1 MLEKIGLPAK
11 PSLKGNNWVVDAS
24 HCQGCSSQFTFINR
38 KHHCRRCGG
47 LFCSSCTLHRMV
59 LRGQGDSPVR
69 ICEPCKKLEEAA
81 RFEMRHGHKS
91 RVGRGGSRLTPKY
104 EDEVLNQILG
114 EDGKQSFS
122 LAQESAVSVSSGIPR
137 ATSGASCSNIQEV
150 ATQYNGGEVLKSLS
164 MDEPNHAMGEMGSTS
179 PEELR
184 QQALDEKKKYKIL
197 KGEGKANEALKAF
210 KRGKELER
218 QAGALELLLRKNRR
232 KALSSSSIAEIQKVK
247 DVTKEPGSKNKHS
260 PQMGKEKDE
269 LAAELRELGWSDAD
283 IHDGDKKP
291 TSMSLEGELCTL
303 RGEFSQKS
311 NPDNGTHSMDKT
323 QVIALKK
330 RALLLKRQGKLAEAK
345 EELKRAKILER
356 QLEEQEFLAEAE
368 DSDDEISSLIR
379 SMDVDKQDDLSVGY
393 DPVHAFDLN
402 HLVGV
407 GDDFSVDNFEVT
419 DEDLDDPEMAAAL
432 KSMGWTEDSNQP
444 EEIISESTPIDRG
457 AVSSQIQSLKRDAV
471 NQKRAGNAAEAMQLL
486 KKAKILERD
495 LDNSVSKGNS
505 SIADNPK
512 LVQKDSNYQT
522 AEKPSRSD
530 KVYDINASQK
540 EELDPKFAPKS
551 KLVIQRELLGL
562 KKKAL
567 ALRREGKIDEAE
579 EELKKGKVLEQQLKE
594 MDNVSNVRVAPAN
607 VSNDTHADISSS
619 LINADDGEA
628 GDVTDHD
635 MHEPRYLTLLKNLGW
650 QDDNEADSFSSNVSR
665 QSDSL
670 PVQVISSSLVQNP
683 SSTQIGPSR
692 RSKAEIQRELLGLKR
707 KALVLRRQGDIEE
720 AEEMLRMA
728 KRLEAEVSDMEES
741 KKEILVES
749 HKANVTSK
757 SPLESADDEGDGD
770 DVTEKDMQDT
780 SLLSMLK
787 NLGWKDEEFDVEAN
801 SKREDKVVETVEAK
815 PTLGCVSQN
824 NLNSL
829 QQEILAHK
837 RKAVSLKREGN
848 LADAREELRQA
859 KLLEKSIEESNPQ
872 PSISASDVS
881 ISTSNV
887 TAGGQTEHISSN
899 VVLRPLSAR
908 DRFKLQQESLGHK
921 RQALKLRREGRMDEA
936 EAEFELAK
944 ALEAQLEESSA
955 LDATK
960 ASVNK
965 AKPVDDVGV
974 EDLLDPQLMS
984 SLRAIGFQDV
994 NTVSQGPEK
1003 SVPEKPTVESE
1014 NSNQERVK
1022 SENSSQETAKLEER
1036 IKAEKLK
1043 AVNLKHLGRQAEA
1056 LDALRQAK
1064 LLEKKLNSLLQ
1075 Q

>member
-1 MLEKIGLPAK
+1 MLEKIGLSAK
-11 PSLKGNNWVVDAS
+11 PSVRGKNWAVDAS

-47 LFCSSCTLHRMV
+47 LYCNSCTLHRMV

-81 RFEMRHGHKS
+81 RFEMRHGPKS
-91 RVGRGGSRLTPKY
+91 GSRLTPKY

-114 EDGKQSFS
+114 EDEKRSFS
-122 LAQESAVSVSSGIPR
+122 LAQESAISVTSGIPK
-137 ATSGASCSNIQEV
+137 ATSSASCSNIQNV
-150 ATQYNGGEVLKSLS
+150 ATQDDGGEVLKSHS
-164 MDEPNHAMGEMGSTS
+164 VDEPNHAMGEMGSAS

-197 KGEGKANEALKAF
+197 KGEGKSDEALKAF

-218 QAGALELLLRKNRR
+218 QAGALELLLRKNHR
-232 KALSSSSIAEIQKVK
+232 KALSSSGIAEIQKIK
-247 DVTKEPGSKNKHS
+247 DVPKEPERKNKHS
-260 PQMGKEKDE
+260 PQTGKEKDE

-291 TSMSLEGELCTL
+291 TSMSLEGELSTL
-303 RGEFSQKS
+303 LGKFSQKT
-311 NPDNGTHSMDKT
+311 NPDNGTHTVDKT

-330 RALLLKRQGKLAEAK
+330 QALLLKRQGKLTEAK
-345 EELKRAKILER
+345 EELKRAKILEK
-356 QLEEQEFLAEAE
+356 QLEEQEFLVEAE

-379 SMDVDKQDDLSVGY
+379 SMDVDKHDDLSVGN
-393 DPVHAFDLN
+393 DPVHGFDLN
-402 HLVGV
+402 HLMGV

-419 DEDLDDPEMAAAL
+419 DEDMDDPEMAAAL
-432 KSMGWTEDSNQP
+432 NSLGWTEDSNQP
-444 EEIISESTPIDRG
+444 EGMISESTPSDRE
-457 AVSSQIQSLKRDAV
+457 AILSQIQSLRREAV
-471 NQKRAGNAAEAMQLL
+471 NQRSTGNAADAMQLL
-486 KKAKILERD
+486 KKAKILVRD

-505 SIADNPK
+505 SIADNPNI
-512 LVQKDSNYQT
+512 VQKDSNYQT
-522 AEKPSRSD
+522 AKKPSSSD

-540 EELDPKFAPKS
+540 EELNSKLAPKS

-567 ALRREGKIDEAE
+567 ALRREGRIDEAE
-579 EELKKGKVLEQQLKE
+579 QELKKGKVLEQQLKD
-594 MDNVSNVRVAPAN
+594 MDNASNVRVVPAD

-619 LINADDGEA
+619 LGSADEGEE

-635 MHEPRYLTLLKNLGW
+635 MHDPTYLALLKNLGW
-650 QDDNEADSFSSNVSR
+650 KDDNGVDIFPSNVSR
-665 QSDSL
+665 QSDS
-670 PVQVISSSLVQNP
+670 PPAQFINSSLVQNP
-683 SSTQIGPSR
+683 SSTQSGIS

-707 KALVLRRQGDIEE
+707 KALELRRQGNIED

-728 KRLEAEVSDMEES
+728 KRLEAEMSDMEES

-749 HKANVTSK
+749 HKENVTSR
-757 SPLESADDEGDGD
+757 SPLESAADEEDVE
-770 DVTEKDMQDT
+770 DVTEKDMQDA

-787 NLGWKDEEFDVEAN
+787 KLRWKDEVADVESN
-801 SKREDKVVETVEAK
+801 SKQKDEAVETVDAK
-815 PTLGCVSQN
+815 PTSAFVSQTIQ
-824 NLNSL
+824 NSL
-829 QQEILAHK
+829 RQEILAHK
-837 RKAVSLKREGN
+837 RKAVSLKREGK

-859 KLLEKSIEESNPQ
+859 KLLEKSIEESDPQ
-872 PSISASDVS
+872 PSTSASDVP

-899 VVLRPLSAR
+899 LRPLSAR

-944 ALEAQLEESSA
+944 VLEAQLEESA
-955 LDATK
+955 AHDATR

-965 AKPVDDVGV
+965 ATPVDDMGV

-984 SLRAIGFQDV
+984 SLRAIGFQDE
-994 NTVSQGPEK
+994 NTVSHSPEK
-1003 SVPEKPTVESE
+1003 SEPEKLTVKSE
-1014 NSNQERVK
+1014 NSSQERVK
-1022 SENSSQETAKLEER
+1022 SENSSQESAKLEER

-1043 AVNLKHLGRQAEA
+1043 AVNLKRVGRQAEA